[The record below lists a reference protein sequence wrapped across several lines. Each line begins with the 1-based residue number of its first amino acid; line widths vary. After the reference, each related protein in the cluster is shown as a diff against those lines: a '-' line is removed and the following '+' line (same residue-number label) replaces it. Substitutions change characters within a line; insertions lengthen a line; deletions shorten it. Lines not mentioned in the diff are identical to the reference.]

1 LWIASCVLR
10 PVNRHWQIKMSQSKV
25 IVFTQQD
32 CPPCNWVKS
41 FLAQRGVEFEE
52 RSIDSGVAVARELTH
67 TYKSQSTPT
76 VVIGEHVL
84 IGYDPERLSQLL
96 EQ

>member
-1 LWIASCVLR
+1 
-10 PVNRHWQIKMSQSKV
+10 MSQSKV

-52 RSIDSGVAVARELTH
+52 RSIDSGFAVAREMTQ

-76 VVIGEHVL
+76 VVIRDEVV

-96 EQ
+96 AQ

>member
-1 LWIASCVLR
+1 
-10 PVNRHWQIKMSQSKV
+10 MSQSKV

-32 CPPCNWVKS
+32 CPPCGWVKS

-96 EQ
+96 ER

>member
-1 LWIASCVLR
+1 
-10 PVNRHWQIKMSQSKV
+10 MSQSKV

-32 CPPCNWVKS
+32 CPPCNWVKN

-52 RSIDSGVAVARELTH
+52 RSIDSGFAVVREMTQR
-67 TYKSQSTPT
+67 YKSQSTPT
-76 VVIGEHVL
+76 VVIRDEVV

-96 EQ
+96 AQ

>member
-1 LWIASCVLR
+1 MPQA
-10 PVNRHWQIKMSQSKV
+10 KV

-41 FLAQRGVEFEE
+41 YLTQRGVEFEE
-52 RSIDSGVAVARELTH
+52 RNIDSGMAVARELTH

-76 VVIGEHVL
+76 VVIGDQVL
-84 IGYDPERLSQLL
+84 IGYDPDRLSQLL
-96 EQ
+96 EP